1 MEWKNINLSGK
12 TMSLYS
18 NIESKCN
25 LFSVLLSSLKKTGSA
40 DFHNDTLFLTLT
52 LLVKEV
58 ADQ

>member
-1 MEWKNINLSGK
+1 
-12 TMSLYS
+12 MSLYS

-40 DFHNDTLFLTLT
+40 YFHNDTLFLTLT